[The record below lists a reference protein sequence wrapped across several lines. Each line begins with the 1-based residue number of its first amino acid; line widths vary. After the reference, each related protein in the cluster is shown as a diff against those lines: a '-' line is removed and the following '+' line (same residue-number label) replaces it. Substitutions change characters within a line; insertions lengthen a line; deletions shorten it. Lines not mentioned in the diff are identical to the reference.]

1 LTQFA
6 AKVMEWVAMAEVQS
20 CWAEIADSAE
30 EAQGNAT
37 DAGVYGY
44 RYWGYM
50 ALVRAHAEAKGH
62 PLRERAPVDAPAA
75 PGEVKKGAA
84 LSGTNR
90 DILTKAADGLA
101 GAMADMKAHHKSI
114 KDLLEKTAPSD
125 AGDATGNDGPD
136 GDGEDDEDPKTPN
149 GGKRGALP
157 ASHKAAPDRAVKDAG
172 TTRDDGTSLAGL
184 LAELDGFPRK
194 SDAK

>member
-1 LTQFA
+1 
-6 AKVMEWVAMAEVQS
+6 
-20 CWAEIADSAE
+20 
-30 EAQGNAT
+30 
-37 DAGVYGY
+37 
-44 RYWGYM
+44 
-50 ALVRAHAEAKGH
+50 
-62 PLRERAPVDAPAA
+62 
-75 PGEVKKGAA
+75 
-84 LSGTNR
+84 
-90 DILTKAADGLA
+90 
-101 GAMADMKAHHKSI
+101 MKAHHKSI